1 MRKDSSEIAEANVQL
16 HVAALGVRLRRVV
29 YAWKYPEEDYVAF
42 RALADLMVDNRL
54 RVS

>member
-29 YAWKYPEEDYVAF
+29 YAWKVRSLTHTPNPNPNPNPNAEP
-42 RALADLMVDNRL
+42 
-54 RVS
+54 